1 MATAVIGGG
10 MMGLATAYFLAR
22 ETAEVT
28 VFEKEVQ
35 VGGLSRSVQLLPDL
49 RWDKFYHVILSTDRE
64 LLDFVEEIGLSLD
77 VRFTE
82 TKTGFFTGGRLYSM
96 SSTLEFLKFKPLSL
110 WSKLRLAAGI
120 LYVNRINDWS
130 RLEKLYVKA
139 WLIRVFGRRTYEQM
153 WDPLLRSKLGASR
166 EQAAASFIWATI
178 RRLYGTRHSGAK
190 RELMG
195 CVREGYSSILARL
208 KERLAG
214 MGVEIR
220 EGQGVQRVEPLP
232 GGGAEVRAGNGV
244 QRFDRV
250 VLTVPNPEVLRLCP
264 ALPEDYRRR
273 LESVRYLDLV
283 CMTLVLRRGLSPFYV
298 TNITD
303 PGFPFTGLIDATNVV
318 PPEVLHG
325 KGLVYLPRYLSPG
338 DAFAERSDEQVA
350 GDFLRGVRRIHPGLS
365 ERDII
370 TAAVNRERYVQP
382 ILEVGYSRRLPPM
395 RTPLDGVYL
404 VNTTMILNS
413 TLNNNQVIGLAR
425 RLAGLVREPG
435 KAGVS
440 GKAGAQEKTG
450 RPVKAEAAAAGQ
462 RTGVAG

>member
-10 MMGLATAYFLAR
+10 MMGLATAYYLAGQG
-22 ETAEVT
+22 AEVA
-28 VFEKEVQ
+28 VFEKEEQ

-64 LLDFVEEIGLSLD
+64 LLDFVEEIGLSPE

-82 TKTGFFTGGRLYSM
+82 TRTGFFTGGRLYSM

-166 EQAAASFIWATI
+166 EQAAASFIWATV

-208 KERLAG
+208 KERLAD
-214 MGVEIR
+214 MGVAIR
-220 EGQGVQRVEPLP
+220 EGQGVERVEPLP
-232 GGGAEVRAGNGV
+232 GGRTGVRTGAGVR
-244 QRFDRV
+244 RFDRV

-283 CMTLVLRRGLSPFYV
+283 CMTLVLERGLSPFYI
-298 TNITD
+298 TNVTD

-318 PPEVLHG
+318 PPEVLRG
-325 KGLVYLPRYLSPG
+325 RGLVYLPRYLSPG
-338 DAFAERSDEQVA
+338 DPYAGRSDQRVTR
-350 GDFLRGVRRIHPGLS
+350 DFLQGLRRIHPELS
-365 ERDII
+365 GGDII
-370 TAAVNRERYVQP
+370 TAAVNRQRYVQP
-382 ILEVGYSRRLPPM
+382 ILEVGYSRRLPSM
-395 RTPLDGVYL
+395 RTPLEGVYL

-413 TLNNNQVIGLAR
+413 TFNNNQVVGLAR
-425 RLAGLVREPG
+425 RMAGLVRETE
-435 KAGVS
+435 KAGRS
-440 GKAGAQEKTG
+440 NKTG
-450 RPVKAEAAAAGQ
+450 ASENAGERAAGQ
-462 RTGVAG
+462 GAAVAG